1 MSPPDLLP
9 RHLRANLPQNAQSQV
24 SVYEGSIVSAMAV
37 PWGTPLRDAINKSY
51 DDTLRI
57 LLIAAIVFQA
67 ANFLLTLLLPD
78 FDLKAVDEVRDYG
91 GLVVGNVRDS
101 MAKQQDTK
109 EMAEDSA
116 SKNAENKEIAV

>member
-1 MSPPDLLP
+1 
-9 RHLRANLPQNAQSQV
+9 
-24 SVYEGSIVSAMAV
+24 MAV

-109 EMAEDSA
+109 ELAEDSA